1 MIKVVGER
9 VKAFLDE
16 RASAL
21 KENLGDMINLALE
34 EGPVGE
40 FVGIFSPVPITE
52 TGEKMANR
60 RAAARRKLLK

>member
-1 MIKVVGER
+1 MKVAGER
-9 VKAFLDE
+9 IKAFLDE

-21 KENLGDMINLALE
+21 KENLSDMINLALE

-40 FVGIFSPVPITE
+40 LIGVFSPVPITE

-60 RAAARRKLLK
+60 RAVARRKLLK